1 SDAAAQELR
10 PRRNR
15 GLRIRPLGQESPK
28 SGVMPAEVMSA
39 TVSVVPNPCAQAFGL
54 AKQLLVR
61 HPLEILVHVTSPL
74 GCEPSHGLVR
84 PTRIGRNQIETVTQ
98 RALLHSGGDVVRGVT
113 ASGLMMSRT

>member
-1 SDAAAQELR
+1 AQELR

-15 GLRIRPLGQESPK
+15 QLRIRPLGQESPK

-54 AKQLLVR
+54 VKQLFAR

-74 GCEPSHGLVR
+74 GRETISHGLIRRTLGITRGRR
-84 PTRIGRNQIETVTQ
+84 PAGE
-98 RALLHSGGDVVRGVT
+98 SC
-113 ASGLMMSRT
+113 S